1 MTTHLEQSGSSK
13 FYRTFFLVAAVYDGI
28 LGVLFFVFYA
38 AIYRLFSIPLP
49 ENLTYLQMISAFV
62 FVQGVG
68 YWYVSRDLVRNV
80 ALVKVGAIYKAV
92 YILVSLAALV
102 NGQLPHTIFAWFA
115 AFDVLFLFGFLRFL
129 TLARPTASRLA
140 PQA

>member
-1 MTTHLEQSGSSK
+1 
-13 FYRTFFLVAAVYDGI
+13 
-28 LGVLFFVFYA
+28 LFFAFYA